1 MDRRCKIKKINFYF
15 LTKDYAR
22 STQRSGMLG
31 CKHVNTTIESN
42 CRLGEKNEELMA
54 NQGICEKNG
63 RETNL
68 IYRTQDL
75 I

>member
-1 MDRRCKIKKINFYF
+1 
-15 LTKDYAR
+15 
-22 STQRSGMLG
+22 MLG

-54 NQGICEKNG
+54 NQGICQKNG